1 MNPST
6 IINKLAEEITLE
18 NVLKTIGSDNKD
30 PLQPIMDIVH
40 SSVIRYDYST
50 LTECFNIMDYKLN
63 EILEIKSLNKEKK
76 EAILNLVI
84 SHYGRAGILIE
95 NKKKLFL

>member
-76 EAILNLVI
+76 GSYFKSCHI
-84 SHYGRAGILIE
+84 SLWKSGYFNR
-95 NKKKLFL
+95 K